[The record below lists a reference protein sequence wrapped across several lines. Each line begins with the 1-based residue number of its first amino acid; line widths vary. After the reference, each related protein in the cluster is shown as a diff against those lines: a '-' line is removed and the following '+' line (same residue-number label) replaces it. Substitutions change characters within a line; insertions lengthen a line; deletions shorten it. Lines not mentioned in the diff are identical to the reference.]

1 MGRKYVI
8 RILALLSVI
17 SLFFNLML
25 PKASA
30 EIEKIPSL
38 KTTATNKADGGKE
51 MYAKESITIQDKVE
65 YTNLVVGK
73 EYTVKGKLMN
83 KVINKPLLIDGKE
96 VTAETKFTAKEKN
109 GFVTLDFP
117 FVGAEQQGREVVVF
131 EELYQ
136 DGVLVATH
144 ADINDV
150 GQTVRFVEPTIKTIA
165 TNKADGG
172 KEIHAK
178 DSITIQDKVE
188 YKDLIVGKE
197 YVVKGKL
204 MNKVTNEPLLIDG
217 KEVKAE
223 TKFTAKEK
231 NGFVTLDFPF
241 VGAEQQGREVVVFE
255 EVYEDGVLVAIQSD
269 INDAGQTVRFVEPTI
284 KTTATNK
291 ADGGKEM
298 HAKDSITI
306 QNKVEYKDLI
316 VGKEY
321 VVKGKLMN
329 KVMNKPLL
337 IDGKEVIAEAK
348 FTAKEKNGFVTL
360 DFPFVGAEQQ
370 GREVVVFEEVY
381 QDGVLVAVQSD
392 INDVG
397 QTVRFVEPTIKTTA
411 TNKADGGK
419 EMYANESVTIQ
430 DKVEYKDLIVGKEY
444 VAKGKLMDKATK
456 KPLLVDGKEVAVGSK
471 FTAKEK
477 NGSIILDFTF
487 NASKLQGKEVVVFE
501 ELYQDDI
508 LVAINVDI
516 EDAGHTVKFKE
527 KKLGKPQPEKPQ
539 SEKPQSEQP
548 KTGKT
553 SKAGTLPATGGNMYF
568 TWFSVGAGLL
578 LLTLGAILFIKRRNA

>member
-30 EIEKIPSL
+30 EIEKIPSV

-51 MYAKESITIQDKVE
+51 MHAKESITIQDKVE

-96 VTAETKFTAKEKN
+96 VTAEIKFTAKERN

-131 EELYQ
+131 EELYE
-136 DGVLVATH
+136 DGILVATH

-150 GQTVRFVEPTIKTIA
+150 GQTVRFVEPTIKTTA

-172 KEIHAK
+172 KEMHAK

-204 MNKVTNEPLLIDG
+204 MNKVTNKPLLIDG
-217 KEVKAE
+217 KEVTAE

-269 INDAGQTVRFVEPTI
+269 INDVGQTVRFVEPTI

-360 DFPFVGAEQQ
+360 DFPFVGAELQ
-370 GREVVVFEEVY
+370 GTEVVVFEEVY
-381 QDGVLVAVQSD
+381 EDGVLVAVQSD
-392 INDVG
+392 INDVR

-456 KPLLVDGKEVAVGSK
+456 KPLLVNGKEVAVESK

-477 NGSIILDFTF
+477 NGSITLDFTF

-501 ELYQDDI
+501 KLYQDDI

-516 EDAGHTVKFKE
+516 ADGGHTVKFKAE
-527 KKLGKPQPEKPQ
+527 KLGKPQQEKPQ
-539 SEKPQSEQP
+539 LDQS

-553 SKAGTLPATGGNMYF
+553 SKVGTLPATGGNTFFM
-568 TWFSVGAGLL
+568 WFSVGAGLL
-578 LLTLGAILFIKRRNA
+578 LLTLGAILFMKRRNA

>member
-51 MYAKESITIQDKVE
+51 MHAKESITIQDKVE

-131 EELYQ
+131 EELYEN
-136 DGVLVATH
+136 GVLVATH

-150 GQTVRFVEPTIKTIA
+150 GQTVRFVEPTIKTTA

-172 KEIHAK
+172 KEMHAK

-204 MNKVTNEPLLIDG
+204 MNKVMNKPLLIDG
-217 KEVKAE
+217 KEVTAE

-241 VGAEQQGREVVVFE
+241 IGAEQQGREVVVFE
-255 EVYEDGVLVAIQSD
+255 EVYQDGVLVAIQSD
-269 INDAGQTVRFVEPTI
+269 INDVGQTVRFVEPTI

-360 DFPFVGAEQQ
+360 DFPFVGAELQ
-370 GREVVVFEEVY
+370 GTEVVVFEEVY
-381 QDGVLVAVQSD
+381 QDGVLVAIQSD

-419 EMYANESVTIQ
+419 DMYANESITIQ
-430 DKVEYKDLIVGKEY
+430 DKVEYKDLIVGKAY

-456 KPLLVDGKEVAVGSK
+456 KPLLVNGKEVAVESK

-477 NGSIILDFTF
+477 NGSITLDFTF

-501 ELYQDDI
+501 KLYQDDI

-516 EDAGHTVKFKE
+516 EDAGHTVKFKAE
-527 KKLGKPQPEKPQ
+527 NLGKPQQEKPHL
-539 SEKPQSEQP
+539 EQP

-553 SKAGTLPATGGNMYF
+553 SKAGTLPATGGNTSFM
-568 TWFSVGAGLL
+568 WFSVGAGLL
-578 LLTLGAILFIKRRNA
+578 VLTLGAILFMKRRNA

>member
-51 MYAKESITIQDKVE
+51 MHAKESITIQDKVE

-96 VTAETKFTAKEKN
+96 VTAETKFTAKETN

-117 FVGAEQQGREVVVF
+117 FVGVEQQGREVVVF
-131 EELYQ
+131 EELYE

-150 GQTVRFVEPTIKTIA
+150 GQTVRFVEPTIKTTA

-172 KEIHAK
+172 KEMYAK

-204 MNKVTNEPLLIDG
+204 MNKVTNKPLLIDG
-217 KEVKAE
+217 KEVTAE

-269 INDAGQTVRFVEPTI
+269 INDVGQTVRFVEPTI

-360 DFPFVGAEQQ
+360 DFPFVGAELQ
-370 GREVVVFEEVY
+370 GTEVVVFEEVY
-381 QDGVLVAVQSD
+381 EDGVLVAIQSD

-456 KPLLVDGKEVAVGSK
+456 KPLLVNGKEVAVESK

-477 NGSIILDFTF
+477 NGSITLDFTF

-501 ELYQDDI
+501 KLYQDDI

-516 EDAGHTVKFKE
+516 EDAGHTVKFKAE
-527 KKLGKPQPEKPQ
+527 NLGKPQQEKPHL
-539 SEKPQSEQP
+539 EQP

-553 SKAGTLPATGGNMYF
+553 SKAGTLPATGGNTSFM
-568 TWFSVGAGLL
+568 WFSVGAGLL
-578 LLTLGAILFIKRRNA
+578 VLTLGAILFMKRRNA

>member
-30 EIEKIPSL
+30 EIEKIPSV

-51 MYAKESITIQDKVE
+51 MHAKESITIQDKVE

-83 KVINKPLLIDGKE
+83 KV
-96 VTAETKFTAKEKN
+96 
-109 GFVTLDFP
+109 
-117 FVGAEQQGREVVVF
+117 
-131 EELYQ
+131 
-136 DGVLVATH
+136 
-144 ADINDV
+144 
-150 GQTVRFVEPTIKTIA
+150 
-165 TNKADGG
+165 TNK
-172 KEIHAK
+172 
-178 DSITIQDKVE
+178 
-188 YKDLIVGKE
+188 
-197 YVVKGKL
+197 
-204 MNKVTNEPLLIDG
+204 PLLIDG

-255 EVYEDGVLVAIQSD
+255 ELYQDGVLVAIQSD
-269 INDAGQTVRFVEPTI
+269 INDA
-284 KTTATNK
+284 
-291 ADGGKEM
+291 
-298 HAKDSITI
+298 
-306 QNKVEYKDLI
+306 
-316 VGKEY
+316 
-321 VVKGKLMN
+321 
-329 KVMNKPLL
+329 
-337 IDGKEVIAEAK
+337 
-348 FTAKEKNGFVTL
+348 
-360 DFPFVGAEQQ
+360 
-370 GREVVVFEEVY
+370 
-381 QDGVLVAVQSD
+381 
-392 INDVG
+392 G

-456 KPLLVDGKEVAVGSK
+456 QPLLVDGKEVAVESK

-477 NGSIILDFTF
+477 SASITLDFTF

-527 KKLGKPQPEKPQ
+527 KKLGKPQPEKLQ

-578 LLTLGAILFIKRRNA
+578 LLTIGAILFIKRRNA

>member
-51 MYAKESITIQDKVE
+51 MHAKESITIQDKVE

-83 KVINKPLLIDGKE
+83 KVINKPLLIEGKE
-96 VTAETKFTAKEKN
+96 VTAETKFTAKETN

-117 FVGAEQQGREVVVF
+117 FVGVEQQGREVVVF
-131 EELYQ
+131 EELYE

-144 ADINDV
+144 ADMNDV
-150 GQTVRFVEPTIKTIA
+150 GQTVRFVEPTIKTTA

-172 KEIHAK
+172 KEMHAK

-204 MNKVTNEPLLIDG
+204 MNKVMNKPLLIDG
-217 KEVKAE
+217 KEVTAE

-241 VGAEQQGREVVVFE
+241 IGAEQQGREVVVFE
-255 EVYEDGVLVAIQSD
+255 EVYQDGVLVAIQSD
-269 INDAGQTVRFVEPTI
+269 INDVGQTVRFVEPTI

-348 FTAKEKNGFVTL
+348 FTAKETNGFVTL
-360 DFPFVGAEQQ
+360 DFPFVGAELQ
-370 GREVVVFEEVY
+370 GTEVVVFEEVY
-381 QDGVLVAVQSD
+381 QDGVLVAIQSD

-419 EMYANESVTIQ
+419 DMYANESITIQ
-430 DKVEYKDLIVGKEY
+430 DKVEYKDLIVGKAY

-456 KPLLVDGKEVAVGSK
+456 KPLLVNGKEVAVESK

-477 NGSIILDFTF
+477 NGSITLDFTF

-501 ELYQDDI
+501 KLYQDDI

-516 EDAGHTVKFKE
+516 EDAGHTVKFKAE
-527 KKLGKPQPEKPQ
+527 NLGKPQQEKPHL
-539 SEKPQSEQP
+539 EQP

-553 SKAGTLPATGGNMYF
+553 SKAGTLPATGGNTSFM
-568 TWFSVGAGLL
+568 WFSVGAGLL
-578 LLTLGAILFIKRRNA
+578 VLTLGAILFMKRRNA

>member
-51 MYAKESITIQDKVE
+51 MHAKKSITIQDKVE

-109 GFVTLDFP
+109 GFVALDFP

-150 GQTVRFVEPTIKTIA
+150 GQTVRFVEPTIKTTA

-172 KEIHAK
+172 KEMHAK

-204 MNKVTNEPLLIDG
+204 MNKVTNKPLLIDG
-217 KEVKAE
+217 KEVTAE

-255 EVYEDGVLVAIQSD
+255 EVYQDGVLVAIQSD
-269 INDAGQTVRFVEPTI
+269 INDVGQTVRFVEPTI

-337 IDGKEVIAEAK
+337 IDGKEVTAETK

-430 DKVEYKDLIVGKEY
+430 DKVEYKDLIIGKEY

-456 KPLLVDGKEVAVGSK
+456 KPLLVDGKEVAVESK

-477 NGSIILDFTF
+477 NGSITLDFTF

-501 ELYQDDI
+501 KLYQDDI

-516 EDAGHTVKFKE
+516 EDADHTVKFKAE
-527 KKLGKPQPEKPQ
+527 KLGKPQQEKPQ
-539 SEKPQSEQP
+539 LEQP
-548 KTGKT
+548 KAEKT

-568 TWFSVGAGLL
+568 TWFSVRAGLL

>member
-30 EIEKIPSL
+30 EIEKIPSV

-51 MYAKESITIQDKVE
+51 MHAKESITIQDKVE

-83 KVINKPLLIDGKE
+83 KVTNKPLLIDGKE
-96 VTAETKFTAKEKN
+96 VKAETKFTAKEKN

-150 GQTVRFVEPTIKTIA
+150 GQTVRFVEPTIKTTA

-172 KEIHAK
+172 KEMHAK

-204 MNKVTNEPLLIDG
+204 MNKVMNKPLLIDGKEVTAETKFTAKEKNGFVTLDFPFVGAEQQGREVVVFEEVYQDGVLVAIQSDINDAGQTVRFVEPTIKTTATNKADGGKEMHAKKYITIQNKVEYKDFIVGKEYVVKGKLMNKVMNKPLLIDG

-255 EVYEDGVLVAIQSD
+255 EVYQDGVLVAIQSD
-269 INDAGQTVRFVEPTI
+269 INDA
-284 KTTATNK
+284 
-291 ADGGKEM
+291 
-298 HAKDSITI
+298 
-306 QNKVEYKDLI
+306 
-316 VGKEY
+316 
-321 VVKGKLMN
+321 
-329 KVMNKPLL
+329 
-337 IDGKEVIAEAK
+337 
-348 FTAKEKNGFVTL
+348 
-360 DFPFVGAEQQ
+360 
-370 GREVVVFEEVY
+370 
-381 QDGVLVAVQSD
+381 
-392 INDVG
+392 G

-456 KPLLVDGKEVAVGSK
+456 QPLLVDGKEVAVESK

-477 NGSIILDFTF
+477 SASITLDFTF

-527 KKLGKPQPEKPQ
+527 KKLGKPQPEKLQ

-553 SKAGTLPATGGNMYF
+553 SKVGTLPATGGNMYF

-578 LLTLGAILFIKRRNA
+578 LLTIGAILFIKRRNA

>member
-30 EIEKIPSL
+30 EIEKIPSV

-51 MYAKESITIQDKVE
+51 MHAKESITIQDKVE

-83 KVINKPLLIDGKE
+83 KVTNRPLLIDGKE
-96 VTAETKFTAKEKN
+96 IKAETKFTAKEKN

-150 GQTVRFVEPTIKTIA
+150 GQTVRFVEPTIKTTA

-172 KEIHAK
+172 KEMHAK

-204 MNKVTNEPLLIDG
+204 MNKVTNKPLLIDG

-241 VGAEQQGREVVVFE
+241 VGAEQQGREVVVFA
-255 EVYEDGVLVAIQSD
+255 EVYQDGVLVAIQSD

-298 HAKDSITI
+298 HAKKSVTI
-306 QNKVEYKDLI
+306 QNKVEYKDFI

-337 IDGKEVIAEAK
+337 IDGKEVTAETK

-381 QDGVLVAVQSD
+381 QDGVLVAIQSD

-456 KPLLVDGKEVAVGSK
+456 KPLLVDGKEVAVESK

-477 NGSIILDFTF
+477 NGSITLDFTF

-501 ELYQDDI
+501 ELYQSDI

-578 LLTLGAILFIKRRNA
+578 LLTLGAILFMKRRNA

>member
-51 MYAKESITIQDKVE
+51 MHAKESITIQDKVE

-131 EELYQ
+131 EELYE
-136 DGVLVATH
+136 DGILVATH

-150 GQTVRFVEPTIKTIA
+150 GQTVRFVEPTIKTTA

-172 KEIHAK
+172 KEMHAK

-204 MNKVTNEPLLIDG
+204 MNKVINKPLLIDG
-217 KEVKAE
+217 KEVTAE

-255 EVYEDGVLVAIQSD
+255 EVYQDGVLVAIQSD
-269 INDAGQTVRFVEPTI
+269 INDVGQTVRFVEPTI

-337 IDGKEVIAEAK
+337 IDGKEVKAETK

-381 QDGVLVAVQSD
+381 QDGVLAAIQSD

-397 QTVRFVEPTIKTTA
+397 QTVRFVEPTIKTAA

-444 VAKGKLMDKATK
+444 VAKGKLMDKARK
-456 KPLLVDGKEVAVGSK
+456 KPLLVDGKEVAVESK

-477 NGSIILDFTF
+477 NGSITLDFTF

-578 LLTLGAILFIKRRNA
+578 LLTLGAILFMKRRNA

>member
-51 MYAKESITIQDKVE
+51 MHAKESITIQDKVE

-150 GQTVRFVEPTIKTIA
+150 GQTVRFVEPTIKTTA

-217 KEVKAE
+217 KEVTAETKFTAKEKNGFVTLDFPFVGAEQQGREVVVFAEVYQDGVLVAIQSDINDLGQTVRFVEPTIKTTATNKADGGKEMHAKKSITIQNKVEYKDLIVGKEYVVKGKLMNKVMNKPLLIDGKEVTAE

-269 INDAGQTVRFVEPTI
+269 IND
-284 KTTATNK
+284 
-291 ADGGKEM
+291 
-298 HAKDSITI
+298 
-306 QNKVEYKDLI
+306 
-316 VGKEY
+316 
-321 VVKGKLMN
+321 
-329 KVMNKPLL
+329 
-337 IDGKEVIAEAK
+337 
-348 FTAKEKNGFVTL
+348 
-360 DFPFVGAEQQ
+360 
-370 GREVVVFEEVY
+370 
-381 QDGVLVAVQSD
+381 
-392 INDVG
+392 VG
-397 QTVRFVEPTIKTTA
+397 QTVRFVEPIIKTTA

-456 KPLLVDGKEVAVGSK
+456 KPLLVDGKEVAVESK

-477 NGSIILDFTF
+477 NGSITLDFTF

-527 KKLGKPQPEKPQ
+527 KKLGKPQ

-578 LLTLGAILFIKRRNA
+578 LLTLGAILFMKRRNT

>member
-30 EIEKIPSL
+30 EIEKIPSV
-38 KTTATNKADGGKE
+38 KATATNKADGGKE
-51 MYAKESITIQDKVE
+51 MHAKESITIQDKVE

-83 KVINKPLLIDGKE
+83 KVTNKPLLIDGKE
-96 VTAETKFTAKEKN
+96 VKAETKFTAKEKN

-150 GQTVRFVEPTIKTIA
+150 GQTVRFVEPTIKTTA

-172 KEIHAK
+172 KEMYAK

-204 MNKVTNEPLLIDG
+204 MNKVTNKPLLIDG
-217 KEVKAE
+217 KEVTAE

-269 INDAGQTVRFVEPTI
+269 INDVGQTVRFVEPTI

-360 DFPFVGAEQQ
+360 DFPFVGAELQ
-370 GREVVVFEEVY
+370 GTEVVVFEEVY
-381 QDGVLVAVQSD
+381 EDGVLVAIQSD

-456 KPLLVDGKEVAVGSK
+456 KPLLVNGKEVAVESK

-477 NGSIILDFTF
+477 NGSITLDFTF

-501 ELYQDDI
+501 KLYQDDI

-516 EDAGHTVKFKE
+516 EDAGHTVKFKAE
-527 KKLGKPQPEKPQ
+527 NLGKPQQEKPHL
-539 SEKPQSEQP
+539 EQP

-553 SKAGTLPATGGNMYF
+553 SKAGTLPATGGNTSFM
-568 TWFSVGAGLL
+568 WFSVGAGLL
-578 LLTLGAILFIKRRNA
+578 LLTLGAILFMKRRNA

>member
-1 MGRKYVI
+1 M
-8 RILALLSVI
+8 
-17 SLFFNLML
+17 
-25 PKASA
+25 
-30 EIEKIPSL
+30 

-51 MYAKESITIQDKVE
+51 MHAKESITIQDKVE

-131 EELYQ
+131 EELYE
-136 DGVLVATH
+136 DGILVATH

-150 GQTVRFVEPTIKTIA
+150 GQTVRFVEPTIKTTA

-172 KEIHAK
+172 KEMHAK

-204 MNKVTNEPLLIDG
+204 MNKVINKPLLIDG
-217 KEVKAE
+217 KEVTAE

-255 EVYEDGVLVAIQSD
+255 EVYQDGVLVAIQSD
-269 INDAGQTVRFVEPTI
+269 INDVGQTVRFVEPTI

-337 IDGKEVIAEAK
+337 IDGKEVKAETK

-381 QDGVLVAVQSD
+381 QDGVLVAIQSD

-397 QTVRFVEPTIKTTA
+397 QTVRFVEPTIKTAA

-456 KPLLVDGKEVAVGSK
+456 KPLLVDDKEVAVESK

-477 NGSIILDFTF
+477 NGSITLDFTF

-578 LLTLGAILFIKRRNA
+578 LLTLGAILFMKRRNA

>member
-25 PKASA
+25 PKANA

-38 KTTATNKADGGKE
+38 KTTAINKADGGKE
-51 MYAKESITIQDKVE
+51 MHAKEFIMIQDKVE

-83 KVINKPLLIDGKE
+83 KVINKPLLIDGKEVTAETKFTAKETNGFVTLDFPFVGAEQQGREVVVFEELYQDGVLVATHADINDVGQTVRFVEPTIKTTATNKADGGKEMHAKDSITIQDKVEYKDLIVGKEYVVKGKLMNKVTNKPLLIDGKE

-136 DGVLVATH
+136 DGVLVA
-144 ADINDV
+144 
-150 GQTVRFVEPTIKTIA
+150 
-165 TNKADGG
+165 
-172 KEIHAK
+172 
-178 DSITIQDKVE
+178 
-188 YKDLIVGKE
+188 
-197 YVVKGKL
+197 
-204 MNKVTNEPLLIDG
+204 
-217 KEVKAE
+217 
-223 TKFTAKEK
+223 
-231 NGFVTLDFPF
+231 
-241 VGAEQQGREVVVFE
+241 
-255 EVYEDGVLVAIQSD
+255 IQSD
-269 INDAGQTVRFVEPTI
+269 INDVGQTVRFVEPTI

-329 KVMNKPLL
+329 KVMNKPLV
-337 IDGKEVIAEAK
+337 IDGKEVTAETK

-381 QDGVLVAVQSD
+381 QDGVLVAIQSD

-419 EMYANESVTIQ
+419 EMYADESVTIQ

-456 KPLLVDGKEVAVGSK
+456 KPLLVDGKEVAVESK

-477 NGSIILDFTF
+477 NGSITLDFTF

-527 KKLGKPQPEKPQ
+527 KKLGKLQPEKPQ
-539 SEKPQSEQP
+539 SEKPQLEKP
-548 KTGKT
+548 KTGQT
-553 SKAGTLPATGGNMYF
+553 SKAGTLPATGGNTFFM
-568 TWFSVGAGLL
+568 WFSVGSGLL
-578 LLTLGAILFIKRRNA
+578 LLTLGAILFMKRRSA

>member
-51 MYAKESITIQDKVE
+51 MHAKESITIQDKVE

-150 GQTVRFVEPTIKTIA
+150 GQTVRFVEPTIKTTA

-172 KEIHAK
+172 KEMHAK

-204 MNKVTNEPLLIDG
+204 MNKVMNKPLLIDG
-217 KEVKAE
+217 KEVTAETKFTAKEKNGFVTLDFPFVGAEQQGREVVVFEEVYQDGVLVAIQSDINDAGQTVRFVEPTIKTTATNKADGGKEMHAKKSITIQNKVEYKDLIVGKEYVVKGKLMNKVMNKPLLIDGKEVTAE

-255 EVYEDGVLVAIQSD
+255 EVYEDGVLVAI
-269 INDAGQTVRFVEPTI
+269 
-284 KTTATNK
+284 
-291 ADGGKEM
+291 
-298 HAKDSITI
+298 
-306 QNKVEYKDLI
+306 
-316 VGKEY
+316 
-321 VVKGKLMN
+321 
-329 KVMNKPLL
+329 
-337 IDGKEVIAEAK
+337 
-348 FTAKEKNGFVTL
+348 
-360 DFPFVGAEQQ
+360 
-370 GREVVVFEEVY
+370 
-381 QDGVLVAVQSD
+381 QSD

-456 KPLLVDGKEVAVGSK
+456 KPLLVDGKEVAVESK

-477 NGSIILDFTF
+477 NGSITLDFTF

-501 ELYQDDI
+501 ELYQSDI

>member
-30 EIEKIPSL
+30 EIEKIPSV

-51 MYAKESITIQDKVE
+51 MHAKESITIQDKVE

-83 KVINKPLLIDGKE
+83 KVTNRPLLIDGKE
-96 VTAETKFTAKEKN
+96 IKAETKFTAKEKN

-150 GQTVRFVEPTIKTIA
+150 GQTVRFVEPTIKTTA

-172 KEIHAK
+172 KEMHAK

-204 MNKVTNEPLLIDG
+204 MNKVMNKPLLIDG

-241 VGAEQQGREVVVFE
+241 VGAEQQGREVVVF
-255 EVYEDGVLVAIQSD
+255 A
-269 INDAGQTVRFVEPTI
+269 
-284 KTTATNK
+284 
-291 ADGGKEM
+291 
-298 HAKDSITI
+298 
-306 QNKVEYKDLI
+306 
-316 VGKEY
+316 
-321 VVKGKLMN
+321 
-329 KVMNKPLL
+329 
-337 IDGKEVIAEAK
+337 
-348 FTAKEKNGFVTL
+348 
-360 DFPFVGAEQQ
+360 
-370 GREVVVFEEVY
+370 EVY
-381 QDGVLVAVQSD
+381 QDGVLVAIQSD

-397 QTVRFVEPTIKTTA
+397 QTVRFVEPTIKTAA

-456 KPLLVDGKEVAVGSK
+456 KPLLVDDKEVAVESK

-477 NGSIILDFTF
+477 NGSITLDFTF

-553 SKAGTLPATGGNMYF
+553 SKAGTLPATGGNMYY

-578 LLTLGAILFIKRRNA
+578 LLTLGAILFMKRRNA

>member
-51 MYAKESITIQDKVE
+51 MHAKESITIQDKVE

-83 KVINKPLLIDGKE
+83 KVINKPLLIEGKE
-96 VTAETKFTAKEKN
+96 VTAETKFTAKETN

-131 EELYQ
+131 EELYE

-150 GQTVRFVEPTIKTIA
+150 GQTVRFVEPTLKITA

-172 KEIHAK
+172 KEMHAK

-204 MNKVTNEPLLIDG
+204 MNKVTNKPLLIDG
-217 KEVKAE
+217 KEVTAE

-269 INDAGQTVRFVEPTI
+269 INDV
-284 KTTATNK
+284 
-291 ADGGKEM
+291 
-298 HAKDSITI
+298 
-306 QNKVEYKDLI
+306 
-316 VGKEY
+316 
-321 VVKGKLMN
+321 
-329 KVMNKPLL
+329 
-337 IDGKEVIAEAK
+337 
-348 FTAKEKNGFVTL
+348 
-360 DFPFVGAEQQ
+360 
-370 GREVVVFEEVY
+370 
-381 QDGVLVAVQSD
+381 
-392 INDVG
+392 
-397 QTVRFVEPTIKTTA
+397 
-411 TNKADGGK
+411 
-419 EMYANESVTIQ
+419 
-430 DKVEYKDLIVGKEY
+430 
-444 VAKGKLMDKATK
+444 
-456 KPLLVDGKEVAVGSK
+456 
-471 FTAKEK
+471 
-477 NGSIILDFTF
+477 
-487 NASKLQGKEVVVFE
+487 
-501 ELYQDDI
+501 
-508 LVAINVDI
+508 
-516 EDAGHTVKFKE
+516 
-527 KKLGKPQPEKPQ
+527 
-539 SEKPQSEQP
+539 
-548 KTGKT
+548 
-553 SKAGTLPATGGNMYF
+553 
-568 TWFSVGAGLL
+568 
-578 LLTLGAILFIKRRNA
+578 

>member
-51 MYAKESITIQDKVE
+51 MHAKESITIQDKVE

-96 VTAETKFTAKEKN
+96 VTAETKFTAKETN

-117 FVGAEQQGREVVVF
+117 FVGAEKQGREAVVF
-131 EELYQ
+131 EELYE

-150 GQTVRFVEPTIKTIA
+150 GQTVRFVEPTIKTTA

-172 KEIHAK
+172 KEMHAK

-204 MNKVTNEPLLIDG
+204 MNKVTNKPLLIDG
-217 KEVKAE
+217 KEVTAETKFTAKEKNGFVTLDFPFVGAEQQGRELVVFEEVYEDGVLVAIQSDINDVGQTVRFVEPTIKTTATNKADGGKEMHAKDSITIQNKVEYKDFIVGKEYVVKGKLMNKVMNKPLLIDGKEVTAE

-255 EVYEDGVLVAIQSD
+255 EVYEDGVLVAI
-269 INDAGQTVRFVEPTI
+269 
-284 KTTATNK
+284 
-291 ADGGKEM
+291 
-298 HAKDSITI
+298 
-306 QNKVEYKDLI
+306 
-316 VGKEY
+316 
-321 VVKGKLMN
+321 
-329 KVMNKPLL
+329 
-337 IDGKEVIAEAK
+337 
-348 FTAKEKNGFVTL
+348 
-360 DFPFVGAEQQ
+360 
-370 GREVVVFEEVY
+370 
-381 QDGVLVAVQSD
+381 QSD

-456 KPLLVDGKEVAVGSK
+456 KPLLVNGKEVAVESK

-477 NGSIILDFTF
+477 NGSITLDFTF

-501 ELYQDDI
+501 KLYQDDI

-516 EDAGHTVKFKE
+516 EDAGHTVKFKMG
-527 KKLGKPQPEKPQ
+527 KLGKPQQEKPQ
-539 SEKPQSEQP
+539 LEQP

-578 LLTLGAILFIKRRNA
+578 LLTLGAILFMKRRNA

>member
-30 EIEKIPSL
+30 EIEKIPSV

-51 MYAKESITIQDKVE
+51 MHAKESITIQDKVE

-83 KVINKPLLIDGKE
+83 KVTNKPLLIDGKE
-96 VTAETKFTAKEKN
+96 VKAETKFTAKEKN

-150 GQTVRFVEPTIKTIA
+150 GQTVRFVEPTIKTTA

-172 KEIHAK
+172 KEMHAK

-204 MNKVTNEPLLIDG
+204 MNKVTNKPLLIDGKEVKAETKFTAKEKNGFVTLDFLFVGAEQQGREVVVFEELYQDGVLVAIQSDINDAGQTVRFVEPTIKTTATNKADGGKEMHAKKSITIQNKMEYKDFIVGKEYVVKGKLMNKVMNKPLLIDG

-255 EVYEDGVLVAIQSD
+255 EVYQDGVLVAIQSD
-269 INDAGQTVRFVEPTI
+269 INDA
-284 KTTATNK
+284 
-291 ADGGKEM
+291 
-298 HAKDSITI
+298 
-306 QNKVEYKDLI
+306 
-316 VGKEY
+316 
-321 VVKGKLMN
+321 
-329 KVMNKPLL
+329 
-337 IDGKEVIAEAK
+337 
-348 FTAKEKNGFVTL
+348 
-360 DFPFVGAEQQ
+360 
-370 GREVVVFEEVY
+370 
-381 QDGVLVAVQSD
+381 
-392 INDVG
+392 G

-456 KPLLVDGKEVAVGSK
+456 KPLLVDGKEVAVESK

-477 NGSIILDFTF
+477 NGSITLDFTF
-487 NASKLQGKEVVVFE
+487 NASRLQGKEVVVFE

-527 KKLGKPQPEKPQ
+527 KKLGKPQ

-578 LLTLGAILFIKRRNA
+578 LLTLGAILFMKRRNA

>member
-30 EIEKIPSL
+30 EIEKIPSV

-51 MYAKESITIQDKVE
+51 MHAKESITIQDKVE

-83 KVINKPLLIDGKE
+83 KVTNKPLLIDGKE
-96 VTAETKFTAKEKN
+96 VKAETKFTAKEKN

-150 GQTVRFVEPTIKTIA
+150 GQTVRFVEPTIKTTA

-172 KEIHAK
+172 KEMHAK

-204 MNKVTNEPLLIDG
+204 MNKVMNKPLLIDG
-217 KEVKAE
+217 KEVTAE

-255 EVYEDGVLVAIQSD
+255 EVYQDGVLVAIQSD

-298 HAKDSITI
+298 HAKKSITI
-306 QNKVEYKDLI
+306 QNKVEYKDFI

-337 IDGKEVIAEAK
+337 IDGKEVKAETN

-381 QDGVLVAVQSD
+381 QDGVLVAIQSD

-456 KPLLVDGKEVAVGSK
+456 KPLLVDGKEVAVESK

-477 NGSIILDFTF
+477 NGSITLDFTF

-527 KKLGKPQPEKPQ
+527 KKLGKPQ

-578 LLTLGAILFIKRRNA
+578 LLTLGAILFMKRRNA

>member
-30 EIEKIPSL
+30 EIEKIPSV

-51 MYAKESITIQDKVE
+51 MHAKESITIQDKVE

-83 KVINKPLLIDGKE
+83 KVTNKPLLIDGKE
-96 VTAETKFTAKEKN
+96 VKAETKFTAKEKN

-150 GQTVRFVEPTIKTIA
+150 GQTVRFVEPTIKTTA

-172 KEIHAK
+172 KEMHAK

-204 MNKVTNEPLLIDG
+204 MNKVMNKPLLIDGKEVTAETKFTAKEKNGFVTLDFPFVGAEQQGREVVVFEEVYQDGVLVAIQSDINDAGQTVRFVEPTIKTTATNKADGGKEMHAKKYITIQNKVEYKDFIVGKEYVVKGKLMNKVMNKPLLIDG

-255 EVYEDGVLVAIQSD
+255 EVYQDGVLVAIQSD
-269 INDAGQTVRFVEPTI
+269 INDA
-284 KTTATNK
+284 
-291 ADGGKEM
+291 
-298 HAKDSITI
+298 
-306 QNKVEYKDLI
+306 
-316 VGKEY
+316 
-321 VVKGKLMN
+321 
-329 KVMNKPLL
+329 
-337 IDGKEVIAEAK
+337 
-348 FTAKEKNGFVTL
+348 
-360 DFPFVGAEQQ
+360 
-370 GREVVVFEEVY
+370 
-381 QDGVLVAVQSD
+381 
-392 INDVG
+392 G

-456 KPLLVDGKEVAVGSK
+456 QPLLVDGKEVAVESK

-477 NGSIILDFTF
+477 SASITLDFTF

-527 KKLGKPQPEKPQ
+527 KKLGKPQPEKLQ

-578 LLTLGAILFIKRRNA
+578 LLTIGAILFIKRRNA

>member
-51 MYAKESITIQDKVE
+51 MHAKESITIQDKVK

-131 EELYQ
+131 EELYE
-136 DGVLVATH
+136 DGILVSTH

-150 GQTVRFVEPTIKTIA
+150 GQTVRFVEPTIKTTA

-172 KEIHAK
+172 KEMHAK

-204 MNKVTNEPLLIDG
+204 MNKVTN
-217 KEVKAE
+217 
-223 TKFTAKEK
+223 
-231 NGFVTLDFPF
+231 
-241 VGAEQQGREVVVFE
+241 
-255 EVYEDGVLVAIQSD
+255 
-269 INDAGQTVRFVEPTI
+269 
-284 KTTATNK
+284 
-291 ADGGKEM
+291 
-298 HAKDSITI
+298 
-306 QNKVEYKDLI
+306 
-316 VGKEY
+316 
-321 VVKGKLMN
+321 
-329 KVMNKPLL
+329 KPLL
-337 IDGKEVIAEAK
+337 IDGKEVTAETK

-381 QDGVLVAVQSD
+381 QDGVLVAIQSDINDEGQTVRFVEPTIKTTATNKADGGKEMHAKDSITIHNKVEYKDLIVGKEYIVKGKLMNKVMNKPLLIDGKEVTAETKFTAKEKNGFVTLDYPFVSAEQQGREVVVFEEVYQDGVLVAIQSD

-397 QTVRFVEPTIKTTA
+397 QTVRFVEPTIKTAA

-456 KPLLVDGKEVAVGSK
+456 KPLLVDGKEVAVESK

-477 NGSIILDFTF
+477 NGSITLDFTF

-508 LVAINVDI
+508 LVAINVEI

-578 LLTLGAILFIKRRNA
+578 LLTLGAILIMKRRNA

>member
-30 EIEKIPSL
+30 EVEKVPSL
-38 KTTATNKADGGKE
+38 KTTAINKADGGKE
-51 MYAKESITIQDKVE
+51 MHAKESITIQDKVE

-73 EYTVKGKLMN
+73 EYAVKGKLMN

-131 EELYQ
+131 EELYE

-150 GQTVRFVEPTIKTIA
+150 GQTVRFVEPTIKTTA

-172 KEIHAK
+172 KEMHAK

-204 MNKVTNEPLLIDG
+204 MNKVTN
-217 KEVKAE
+217 
-223 TKFTAKEK
+223 
-231 NGFVTLDFPF
+231 
-241 VGAEQQGREVVVFE
+241 
-255 EVYEDGVLVAIQSD
+255 
-269 INDAGQTVRFVEPTI
+269 
-284 KTTATNK
+284 
-291 ADGGKEM
+291 
-298 HAKDSITI
+298 
-306 QNKVEYKDLI
+306 
-316 VGKEY
+316 
-321 VVKGKLMN
+321 
-329 KVMNKPLL
+329 KPLL
-337 IDGKEVIAEAK
+337 IDGKEVTAETK

-381 QDGVLVAVQSD
+381 QDGVLVAIQSD

-411 TNKADGGK
+411 TNKADGGKEMHAKDSITIHNKVEYKDLIVGKEYIVKGKLMNKVMNKPLLIDGKEVTAETKFTAKEKNGFVTLDFPFVSAEQQGREVVVFEEVYQDGVLVAIQSDINDVGQTVRFVEPTIKTTVTNKADGGK

-456 KPLLVDGKEVAVGSK
+456 KPLLVDGKEVAVESK

-477 NGSIILDFTF
+477 NGSITLDFTV

-578 LLTLGAILFIKRRNA
+578 LLTLGAILFMKRRNA

>member
-51 MYAKESITIQDKVE
+51 MHAKKSITIQDKVE

-83 KVINKPLLIDGKE
+83 KVINKPLLIDGKEVTAETKFTAKETNGFVILDFPFVGAEQQGREVVVFEELYQDGILVATHADINDVGQTVRFVEPTIKTTATNKADGGKEMHAKDSITIQDKVEYKDLIVGKEYVVKGKLMNKVTNKPLLIDGKE

-136 DGVLVATH
+136 DGVLVA
-144 ADINDV
+144 
-150 GQTVRFVEPTIKTIA
+150 
-165 TNKADGG
+165 
-172 KEIHAK
+172 
-178 DSITIQDKVE
+178 
-188 YKDLIVGKE
+188 
-197 YVVKGKL
+197 
-204 MNKVTNEPLLIDG
+204 
-217 KEVKAE
+217 
-223 TKFTAKEK
+223 
-231 NGFVTLDFPF
+231 
-241 VGAEQQGREVVVFE
+241 
-255 EVYEDGVLVAIQSD
+255 IQSD
-269 INDAGQTVRFVEPTI
+269 INDVGQTVRFVEPTI

-337 IDGKEVIAEAK
+337 IDGKEVTAEIK

-381 QDGVLVAVQSD
+381 QDGVLVAIQSD

-419 EMYANESVTIQ
+419 EMYADESVTIQ

-456 KPLLVDGKEVAVGSK
+456 KPLLVDGKEVAVESK

-477 NGSIILDFTF
+477 NGSITLDFTF

-527 KKLGKPQPEKPQ
+527 KKLGKLQPEKPQ
-539 SEKPQSEQP
+539 SEKPQLEKP
-548 KTGKT
+548 KTGQT
-553 SKAGTLPATGGNMYF
+553 SKAGTLPATGGNTFFM
-568 TWFSVGAGLL
+568 WFSVGSGLL
-578 LLTLGAILFIKRRNA
+578 LLTLGAILFMKRRSA

>member
-30 EIEKIPSL
+30 EIEKIPSV

-51 MYAKESITIQDKVE
+51 MHAKESITIQDKVE

-83 KVINKPLLIDGKE
+83 KVTNKPLLIDGKE
-96 VTAETKFTAKEKN
+96 VKAETKFTAKEKN

-150 GQTVRFVEPTIKTIA
+150 GQTVRFVEPTIKTTV

-172 KEIHAK
+172 KEMHAK

-255 EVYEDGVLVAIQSD
+255 EVYQDGVLVAIQSD

-298 HAKDSITI
+298 HAKKSITI
-306 QNKVEYKDLI
+306 QNKVEYKDFI

-337 IDGKEVIAEAK
+337 IDGKEVKAETK

-381 QDGVLVAVQSD
+381 QDGVLVAIQSD

-444 VAKGKLMDKATK
+444 VVKGKLMDKATK
-456 KPLLVDGKEVAVGSK
+456 KPLLVDGKEVAVESK

-477 NGSIILDFTF
+477 NGSITLDFTF

-501 ELYQDDI
+501 ELYQEDI

-527 KKLGKPQPEKPQ
+527 KKLGKPQSEKPQ
-539 SEKPQSEQP
+539 SEKP

-553 SKAGTLPATGGNMYF
+553 SKSGTLPATGGNTFFM
-568 TWFSVGAGLL
+568 WFSVGAGLL
-578 LLTLGAILFIKRRNA
+578 LLTLGAILFMKRRNA

>member
-30 EIEKIPSL
+30 EIEKIPLL

-51 MYAKESITIQDKVE
+51 MHAKESITIQDKVE

-131 EELYQ
+131 EELYE
-136 DGVLVATH
+136 DGILVATH

-150 GQTVRFVEPTIKTIA
+150 GQTVRFVEPTIKTTA

-172 KEIHAK
+172 KEMHAK

-204 MNKVTNEPLLIDG
+204 MNKVTNKPLLIDG
-217 KEVKAE
+217 KEVTAE

-241 VGAEQQGREVVVFE
+241 VGA
-255 EVYEDGVLVAIQSD
+255 
-269 INDAGQTVRFVEPTI
+269 
-284 KTTATNK
+284 
-291 ADGGKEM
+291 
-298 HAKDSITI
+298 
-306 QNKVEYKDLI
+306 
-316 VGKEY
+316 
-321 VVKGKLMN
+321 
-329 KVMNKPLL
+329 
-337 IDGKEVIAEAK
+337 
-348 FTAKEKNGFVTL
+348 
-360 DFPFVGAEQQ
+360 
-370 GREVVVFEEVY
+370 
-381 QDGVLVAVQSD
+381 
-392 INDVG
+392 
-397 QTVRFVEPTIKTTA
+397 
-411 TNKADGGK
+411 
-419 EMYANESVTIQ
+419 
-430 DKVEYKDLIVGKEY
+430 
-444 VAKGKLMDKATK
+444 
-456 KPLLVDGKEVAVGSK
+456 
-471 FTAKEK
+471 
-477 NGSIILDFTF
+477 
-487 NASKLQGKEVVVFE
+487 
-501 ELYQDDI
+501 
-508 LVAINVDI
+508 
-516 EDAGHTVKFKE
+516 
-527 KKLGKPQPEKPQ
+527 
-539 SEKPQSEQP
+539 
-548 KTGKT
+548 
-553 SKAGTLPATGGNMYF
+553 
-568 TWFSVGAGLL
+568 
-578 LLTLGAILFIKRRNA
+578 

>member
-30 EIEKIPSL
+30 EIEKIPSV

-51 MYAKESITIQDKVE
+51 MHAKESITIQDKVE

-96 VTAETKFTAKEKN
+96 VTAEIKFTAKERN

-131 EELYQ
+131 EELYE
-136 DGVLVATH
+136 DGILVATH

-150 GQTVRFVEPTIKTIA
+150 GQTVRFVEPTIKTTA

-172 KEIHAK
+172 KEMHAK

-204 MNKVTNEPLLIDG
+204 MNKVTNKPLLIDG
-217 KEVKAE
+217 KEVTAE

-269 INDAGQTVRFVEPTI
+269 INDVGQTVRFVEPTI

-360 DFPFVGAEQQ
+360 DFPFVGAELQ
-370 GREVVVFEEVY
+370 GTEVVVFEEVY
-381 QDGVLVAVQSD
+381 EDGVLVAVQSD
-392 INDVG
+392 INDVR

-456 KPLLVDGKEVAVGSK
+456 KPLLVNGKEVAVESK

-477 NGSIILDFTF
+477 NGSITLDFTF

-501 ELYQDDI
+501 KLYQDDI

-516 EDAGHTVKFKE
+516 ADGGHTVKFKAE
-527 KKLGKPQPEKPQ
+527 KLGKPQQEKPQ
-539 SEKPQSEQP
+539 LDQS

-553 SKAGTLPATGGNMYF
+553 SKAGTLPATGGNTFFM
-568 TWFSVGAGLL
+568 WFSVGSGLL
-578 LLTLGAILFIKRRNA
+578 LLTLGAILFMKRRNA

>member
-51 MYAKESITIQDKVE
+51 MHAKESITIQDKVE

-131 EELYQ
+131 EELYE
-136 DGVLVATH
+136 DGILVATH

-150 GQTVRFVEPTIKTIA
+150 GQTVRFVEPTIKTTA

-172 KEIHAK
+172 KEMHAK

-204 MNKVTNEPLLIDG
+204 MNKVINKPLLIDG
-217 KEVKAE
+217 KEVTAE

-255 EVYEDGVLVAIQSD
+255 EVYQDGVLVAIQSD
-269 INDAGQTVRFVEPTI
+269 INDVGQTVRFVEPTI

-337 IDGKEVIAEAK
+337 IDGKEVKAETK

-381 QDGVLVAVQSD
+381 QDGVLVAIQSD

-397 QTVRFVEPTIKTTA
+397 QTVRFVEPTIKTAA

-456 KPLLVDGKEVAVGSK
+456 KPLLVDDKEVAVESK

-477 NGSIILDFTF
+477 NGSITLDFTF

-578 LLTLGAILFIKRRNA
+578 LLTLGAILFMKRRNA

>member
-51 MYAKESITIQDKVE
+51 MHAKESITIQDKVE

-96 VTAETKFTAKEKN
+96 VTAETKFTAKETN

-117 FVGAEQQGREVVVF
+117 FVGVEQQGREVVVF
-131 EELYQ
+131 EELYE

-144 ADINDV
+144 ADMNDV
-150 GQTVRFVEPTIKTIA
+150 GQTVRFVEPTIKTTA

-172 KEIHAK
+172 KEMHAK

-204 MNKVTNEPLLIDG
+204 MNKVMNKPLLIDG
-217 KEVKAE
+217 KEVTAE

-241 VGAEQQGREVVVFE
+241 IGAEQQGREVVVFE
-255 EVYEDGVLVAIQSD
+255 EVYQDGVLVAIQSD
-269 INDAGQTVRFVEPTI
+269 INDVGQTVRFVEPTI

-360 DFPFVGAEQQ
+360 DFPFVGAELQ
-370 GREVVVFEEVY
+370 GTEVVVFEEVY
-381 QDGVLVAVQSD
+381 QDGVLVAIQSD

-419 EMYANESVTIQ
+419 DMYANESITIQ
-430 DKVEYKDLIVGKEY
+430 DKVEYKDLIVGKAY

-456 KPLLVDGKEVAVGSK
+456 KPLLVNGKEVAVESK

-477 NGSIILDFTF
+477 NGSITLDFTF

-501 ELYQDDI
+501 KLYQDDI

-516 EDAGHTVKFKE
+516 EDAGHTVKFKAE
-527 KKLGKPQPEKPQ
+527 NLGKPQQEKPHL
-539 SEKPQSEQP
+539 EQP

-553 SKAGTLPATGGNMYF
+553 SKAGTLPATGGNTSFM
-568 TWFSVGAGLL
+568 WFSVGAGLL
-578 LLTLGAILFIKRRNA
+578 VLTLGAILFMKRRNA